1 MERRVVVT
9 GMGTVNPV
17 ANNLADFEKNLYAGV
32 SGGNMITS
40 FDTEG
45 YSCKI
50 AAQVKD
56 FEGSDFFTFK
66 DARRMDPFVQYA
78 LEAAG
83 QALTQA
89 GLPLDKGWVDAE
101 KVGVIVGSGIGGIHI
116 MESAHR
122 ILLDKGP
129 RRVTP
134 FLIPMLI
141 ANMAAG
147 QISISFGC
155 KGYNTCV
162 VTACAS
168 ATHAIGQAYHVIK
181 RGDCDIVI
189 SGGAESSITPLG
201 YAGFATMRAMSTR
214 NDDPEHASR
223 PFDKARDGFL
233 IGEGSGILVL
243 EDLESAKARGA
254 TILAELAGYGASA
267 DAMHIT
273 APDIEGQ
280 ARAMKMAL
288 KWAGIQPED
297 IDYVNAHGTSTP
309 LNDAAETQ
317 AFKLVYGDHAYK
329 MAISSTKSI
338 VGHLLGAAGGVEA
351 IATIFA
357 LINQKAHA
365 TINYETPD
373 PDCDLDYIPNEPR
386 EMEIEYAASDGFGFG
401 GQNACIVLKRYDG

>member
-1 MERRVVVT
+1 MDRRVVIT
-9 GMGTVNPV
+9 GMGTINPI

-32 SGGNMITS
+32 SGGNVITS
-40 FDTEG
+40 FDISD

-50 AAQVKD
+50 ASQVKD
-56 FEGSDFFTFK
+56 FEESEFFTK
-66 DARRMDPFVQYA
+66 KEGRRMDPFVQYA
-78 LEAAG
+78 LDAAG
-83 QALTQA
+83 QAITQS

-116 MESAHR
+116 MESAHKM
-122 ILLDKGP
+122 LLEKGP

-134 FLIPMLI
+134 FMIPMLI

-147 QISISFGC
+147 QISITFGC
-155 KGYNTCV
+155 QGYNTCV

-168 ATHAIGQAYHVIK
+168 ATHALGQAYHVIK

-189 SGGAESSITPLG
+189 SGGAEGSITPLG
-201 YAGFATMRAMSTR
+201 FAGFNTMRAMTTR
-214 NDDPEHASR
+214 NDDPQHASR
-223 PFDKARDGFL
+223 PFDKDRDGFL
-233 IGEGSGILVL
+233 IGEGAGILVL

-254 TILAELAGYGASA
+254 TILAELTGYGASG

-273 APDIEGQ
+273 APNIEGQ

-309 LNDAAETQ
+309 LNDVAETQ
-317 AFKLVYGDHAYK
+317 ALKLVYGDYAYK
-329 MAISSTKSI
+329 LPISSTKSI
-338 VGHLLGAAGGVEA
+338 VGHLLGAAGGVES

-357 LINQKAHA
+357 LSNQKAHA

-373 PDCDLDYIPNEPR
+373 PECDLDYIPNQPR
-386 EMEIEYAASDGFGFG
+386 DIKIEFAASNGFGFG
-401 GQNACIVLKRYDG
+401 GQNACLIFKRYDG